1 MEASRVSEV
10 VDSLHDL
17 IERRQVG
24 ADVAIVSLV
33 STAGEVAL
41 SLIVAKPEL
50 KQAYLKVFNSAV
62 EQVRKQLRQE
72 LKERKVYSLTYSTV
86 KGMCGFY
93 GRYHS

>member
-1 MEASRVSEV
+1 MPAMEASRISEV

-33 STAGEVAL
+33 STAGEVVL
-41 SLIVAKPEL
+41 SMIVAQPEL
-50 KQAYLKVFNSAV
+50 KEAYLKVFNSAV

-72 LKERKVYSLTYSTV
+72 LKARKI
-86 KGMCGFY
+86 
-93 GRYHS
+93 

>member
-1 MEASRVSEV
+1 MPAMEASRISEV

-17 IERRQVG
+17 IEGKQVG

-50 KQAYLKVFNSAV
+50 KEAYLKVFNSAV

-72 LKERKVYSLTYSTV
+72 LKARKV
-86 KGMCGFY
+86 
-93 GRYHS
+93 

>member
-1 MEASRVSEV
+1 MPAMEASRVSEV

-50 KQAYLKVFNSAV
+50 KEAYLKVFNSAV

-72 LKERKVYSLTYSTV
+72 LKARKV
-86 KGMCGFY
+86 
-93 GRYHS
+93 